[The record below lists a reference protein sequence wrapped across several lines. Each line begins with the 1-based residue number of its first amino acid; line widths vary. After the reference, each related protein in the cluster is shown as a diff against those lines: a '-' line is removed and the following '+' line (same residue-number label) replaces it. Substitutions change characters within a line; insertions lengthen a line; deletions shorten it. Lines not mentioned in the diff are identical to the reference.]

1 MRRSIRPVSNS
12 PSFPPSL
19 PLSPSPTRTQNL
31 KPQTP
36 REYQQHQPPLTHQEK
51 TWIKKKCPPPNTR
64 PTTAQAPQAQPQA
77 STLTLPPPPTTT
89 TLPGTDTCISP
100 TRSRL
105 RSSLFAS
112 SWARESIR
120 LASLR
125 FRSSLSRGGFRG
137 SGLGRRGRVARNL
150 RRGGDGGGGT
160 ELVVVFFDLV
170 GRFRRLLG

>member
-19 PLSPSPTRTQNL
+19 PLSPSPTQPNNSIPKTPEYHNT
-31 KPQTP
+31 KP
-36 REYQQHQPPLTHQEK
+36 PPIKK
-51 TWIKKKCPPPNTR
+51 TTKKKCPPPNTR

-120 LASLR
+120 LASSR